1 MRAVVL
7 PCLVVLALAG
17 CTRSLG
23 EAPTEAE
30 APIVAHLT
38 RDTGVRTVSRWRD
51 ERGHLYILTRQGRSE
66 VTYVIRP
73 GPTGSP
79 ELRRVADGLLLD
91 TVDP

>member
-1 MRAVVL
+1 MRAVVF
-7 PCLVVLALAG
+7 PCLLVLAVSG
-17 CTRSLG
+17 CARSLG

-38 RDTGVRTVSRWRD
+38 RDAGVRTVDRWRD
-51 ERGHLYILTRQGRSE
+51 ERGHLHILTRQGRNE

-73 GPTGSP
+73 GPTGNL

-91 TVDP
+91 TVDR